1 MLAECRCRLLR
12 AFGQQPRIHGRGPQK
27 ECAPSRARR
36 LRGLGGLSTAALA
49 AGPRLAPDDQLISSP
64 ENEIVRR
71 IRRLAQRREPGLVL
85 LEGPRVLAEAEAAG
99 LQLELVAVREGDEF
113 DARSKKRVILSRGVF
128 RAVSQTV
135 TPQGVIAIARVE
147 EADARAAIAA
157 ARGRRWPL
165 VVLDG
170 VQDPGNVGAICR
182 SAAAAGAPALAVLEG
197 SADPYGAKAV
207 RASAGNVFRLKVAR
221 ASWSDLEG
229 LDGYGASASG
239 GEPLAGAPIE
249 NSGMIVLGSEA
260 HGLSRSDLKL
270 VTVHLSEGVESL
282 NVAAAAAL
290 ILFEVRRRLAA

>member
-12 AFGQQPRIHGRGPQK
+12 AFGHSSTR
-27 ECAPSRARR
+27 CAPSRARR
-36 LRGLGGLSTAALA
+36 LLGFGGLSIAALA
-49 AGPRLAPDDQLISSP
+49 AGPRLAPDRLLISSP

-99 LQLELVAVREGDEF
+99 LELDVVAVREGDEF
-113 DARSKKRVILSRGVF
+113 AARSGRHVTLTRGVF

-135 TPQGVIAIARVE
+135 TPQGVIAIAKVKE
-147 EADARAAIAA
+147 EDAAAAVAA
-157 ARGRRWPL
+157 ARRNGWPL

-182 SAAAAGAPALAVLEG
+182 TAAAAGAPALAVLNG
-197 SADPYGAKAV
+197 SADPLGAKAI
-207 RASAGNVFRLKVAR
+207 RASAGNVFRLTVAR
-221 ASWSDLEG
+221 ATWGDLAG
-229 LDGYGASASG
+229 MDGYGAAASG
-239 GEPLAGAPIE
+239 GEPLSGAAIEKAGI
-249 NSGMIVLGSEA
+249 IVLGSEA

-270 VTVHLSEGVESL
+270 ITVHLSEGVESL

>member
-1 MLAECRCRLLR
+1 LR
-12 AFGQQPRIHGRGPQK
+12 KTTSP
-27 ECAPSRARR
+27 
-36 LRGLGGLSTAALA
+36 
-49 AGPRLAPDDQLISSP
+49 DQLITSP

-71 IRRLAQRREPGLVL
+71 LRRLARRREPGLVL
-85 LEGPRVLAEAEAAG
+85 LEGPRVVAEAEAAG
-99 LQLELVAVREGDEF
+99 LELELVAVREGDEF
-113 DARSKKRVILSRGVF
+113 EARSGTHVILSRRAF

-135 TPQGVIAIARVE
+135 TPQGVIAIARIQE
-147 EADARAAIAA
+147 SDTKAAIDA
-157 ARGRRWPL
+157 ARRSRWPL

-182 SAAAAGAPALAVLEG
+182 TAAAAGAPALAVLQG

-221 ASWSDLEG
+221 ASWSDLVE

-239 GEPLAGAPIE
+239 GETLAEAPIE
-249 NSGMIVLGSEA
+249 NAGMIVFGSEA

-270 VTVHLSEGVESL
+270 VTVQLSEGVESL

-290 ILFEVRRRLAA
+290 ILFQVRRRLAA